1 MASKETTDLETK
13 LTQLN
18 IAVKRTQAILRS
30 GKRVSIKCHLEALQT
45 TAKETNDC
53 KCAVEAVKITNNE
66 ERTSGTLD

>member
-18 IAVKRTQAILRS
+18 IAVERTQAILSS
-30 GKRVSIKCHLEALQT
+30 GKRLSIKRHLEALQT

-53 KCAVEAVKITNNE
+53 KRAAEAVKITNKTRRVE
-66 ERTSGTLD
+66 Q